1 MEKRQNT
8 SAARKWLFPII
19 FFRSIVGGLFG
30 SLTHVM
36 ILSIAESFGLSTGEL
51 GGLLSANYVA
61 SIVMP
66 FVAGR
71 LGDLFGKKRVLVA
84 SIFVNLIGSA
94 IIITAPTVE
103 MYVLGT
109 IIGGFGGNAENSI
122 LTPALADTYPD
133 RATRYISWM
142 QVFGSVSGI
151 VSPLIISALNVR
163 LNLDWRAIKLISVL
177 VMLIPYIS
185 TLFIKLGSRE
195 EGKTARS
202 FKEVMHLLSDPT
214 LLIGALLMIV
224 YCATDNTYANFV
236 SIFYTENFGAVEAGA
251 LALTL
256 NSAMYALARFLI
268 GFMKK
273 GHKTLGIISL
283 AAAAVFLVL
292 AATAPN
298 PTMALIFC
306 TLYSLSFAPVYPLV
320 VSNAAVSYPGNSAT
334 ATSLMFVGGG
344 IGCFLITTP
353 ASKVVGNY
361 GADTLFIVL
370 AVTSVISMVLYWAY
384 CNALKKKQLKEEIHE

>member
-1 MEKRQNT
+1 MHV
-8 SAARKWLFPII
+8 L
-19 FFRSIVGGLFG
+19 
-30 SLTHVM
+30 SLPSSTH
-36 ILSIAESFGLSTGEL
+36 
-51 GGLLSANYVA
+51 
-61 SIVMP
+61 
-66 FVAGR
+66 
-71 LGDLFGKKRVLVA
+71 
-84 SIFVNLIGSA
+84 
-94 IIITAPTVE
+94 
-103 MYVLGT
+103 
-109 IIGGFGGNAENSI
+109 
-122 LTPALADTYPD
+122 
-133 RATRYISWM
+133 
-142 QVFGSVSGI
+142 
-151 VSPLIISALNVR
+151 
-163 LNLDWRAIKLISVL
+163 
-177 VMLIPYIS
+177 PYIS
-185 TLFIKLGSRE
+185 TFFIKIENKS
-195 EGKTARS
+195 EGKTARG

-214 LLIGALLMIV
+214 LLLGALLMIV
-224 YCATDNTYANFV
+224 YCATDNTYGNFV
-236 SIFYTENFGAVEAGA
+236 SIFYTETFGAVEAGA

-298 PTMALIFC
+298 PTMARVFC

-370 AVTSVISMVLYWAY
+370 AATSVISMVLYWAY
-384 CNALKKKQLKEEIHE
+384 CNALKKKQLKEEIYE